1 MIDYAQILT
10 INYPNTEWSLNGN
23 SYNDLMWL
31 DSSPKPTQAE
41 LDALWPET
49 QTTITN
55 QQVNENRRVAYMV
68 ESDPII
74 FKVLRDEATMEEWKA
89 KVTEIKIKYPKPE

>member
-1 MIDYAQILT
+1 MIDYTQILT

-23 SYNDLMWL
+23 SYDDLMWL

-41 LDALWPET
+41 LDALWPVT
-49 QTTITN
+49 QTKITN
-55 QQVNENRRVAYMV
+55 QQVNEKRRVAYMV

-89 KVTEIKIKYPKPE
+89 KVAEIKTRYPKPE

>member
-1 MIDYAQILT
+1 MIDYTQILT

-23 SYNDLMWL
+23 SYDDLMWL

-55 QQVNENRRVAYMV
+55 QQVNEKRRVAYMV

-89 KVTEIKIKYPKPE
+89 KVTEIKIRYPKPE